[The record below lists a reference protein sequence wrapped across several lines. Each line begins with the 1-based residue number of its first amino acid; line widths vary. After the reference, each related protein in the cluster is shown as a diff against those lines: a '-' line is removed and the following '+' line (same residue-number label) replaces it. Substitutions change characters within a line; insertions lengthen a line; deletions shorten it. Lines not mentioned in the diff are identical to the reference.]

1 MAIQSRANAG
11 SYYFNYKGYHS
22 LVLLAM
28 VDARGKFMYI
38 DDGANGSC
46 SDAGIFKV
54 THQRAGSTS
63 TLVVIVPHLC
73 DSHNGRSIIVVFVVY
88 SVCYCVMVVELVMSN
103 TWRHHDISSLSC
115 FTRLDFVSF
124 E

>member
-1 MAIQSRANAG
+1 
-11 SYYFNYKGYHS
+11 
-22 LVLLAM
+22 M

-38 DDGANGSC
+38 DVGANGSC
-46 SDAGIFKV
+46 SIFQV
-54 THQRAGSTS
+54 THLRASSTS

-88 SVCYCVMVVELVMSN
+88 SVCYCVTVVEFVMSN

-115 FTRLDFVSF
+115 VTRLEFGSF